1 MKCESR
7 RGGLYEAALLQ
18 NTELRKRLN
27 ASAKRIK
34 FLEKQ
39 NEETFKTAE
48 AKIQKNAAMIDA
60 ILHRNKKKFTLHK
73 RKHNKPRLRP

>member
-1 MKCESR
+1 MPEALGALPFHVMKCVKAGE
-7 RGGLYEAALLQ
+7 GGLYEAALLQ

-27 ASAKRIK
+27 ASTERIK

-48 AKIQKNAAMIDA
+48 QKNTKERGND
-60 ILHRNKKKFTLHK
+60 
-73 RKHNKPRLRP
+73 